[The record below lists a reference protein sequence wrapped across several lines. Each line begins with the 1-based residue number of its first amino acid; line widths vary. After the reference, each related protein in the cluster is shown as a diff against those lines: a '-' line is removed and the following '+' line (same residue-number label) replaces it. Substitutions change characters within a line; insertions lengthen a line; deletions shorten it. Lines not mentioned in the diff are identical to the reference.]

1 VDTGKPCKFWKE
13 VIYMAET
20 LKKVECEPTCGFMI
34 RSHDEKE
41 LIELVRQHAE
51 KMHKMKVTDKDIREK
66 MKTA

>member
-1 VDTGKPCKFWKE
+1 
-13 VIYMAET
+13 MAET